1 MNRGFLNG
9 FGADAVFPVGGD
21 EPEDAGEADELD
33 GEMFLGGDSEVSLL
47 LFRESVI
54 VHAMYKTFTS
64 VALSCLFLLC
74 LCGHAQDVSTT
85 ATVHFYRYKQF
96 EGSALK
102 PSIYCDGVELIRMQ
116 NGRFF
121 DMQLPLGEHT
131 CYANDKQAGAIVKF
145 EAGKDYYFRVNLQ
158 TGMWKGHYRLEMV
171 MPEQGKYDIAKLK
184 PLDKDKIVV
193 STEEPLKQKSQPSA
207 SQ

>member
-1 MNRGFLNG
+1 
-9 FGADAVFPVGGD
+9 VEGD
-21 EPEDAGEADELD
+21 EPDDAGEADELD

-54 VHAMYKTFTS
+54 VHGMYKTFTS
-64 VALSCLFLLC
+64 VVLSCLFPLC

-193 STEEPLKQKSQPSA
+193 STEDPLKQKSQSSV

>member
-1 MNRGFLNG
+1 M
-9 FGADAVFPVGGD
+9 GGD
-21 EPEDAGEADELD
+21 EQDDAGEEDEFY
-33 GEMFLGGDSEVSLL
+33 GEMCLGSDSKVLLL
-47 LFRESVI
+47 LFWESVI
-54 VHAMYKTFTS
+54 VHGMYKTFTS
-64 VALSCLFLLC
+64 IALSSLFLLS

-145 EAGKDYYFRVNLQ
+145 EAAKDYFFRVNLQ

-184 PLDKDKIVV
+184 PLDKDKVVV
-193 STEEPLKQKSQPSA
+193 STEEPLKQKSQPSV

>member
-1 MNRGFLNG
+1 VD
-9 FGADAVFPVGGD
+9 GAELD
-21 EPEDAGEADELD
+21 DAGEADELD
-33 GEMFLGGDSEVSLL
+33 GEMFLGCDSEVSLL

-54 VHAMYKTFTS
+54 VHGMYKSFTS

>member
-1 MNRGFLNG
+1 
-9 FGADAVFPVGGD
+9 
-21 EPEDAGEADELD
+21 
-33 GEMFLGGDSEVSLL
+33 
-47 LFRESVI
+47 
-54 VHAMYKTFTS
+54 MYKIFTS
-64 VALSCLFLLC
+64 VALSAVFLLC
-74 LCGHAQDVSTT
+74 LSGHAQDVSTT

-158 TGMWKGHYRLEMV
+158 TGVWKGHYRLEMV

-193 STEEPLKQKSQPSA
+193 STEEPLKQKPQPSA

>member
-1 MNRGFLNG
+1 
-9 FGADAVFPVGGD
+9 
-21 EPEDAGEADELD
+21 
-33 GEMFLGGDSEVSLL
+33 LGGDSEVALL
-47 LFRESVI
+47 LFLKSAI
-54 VHAMYKTFTS
+54 VHGMYKPFTS
-64 VALSCLFLLC
+64 VVLSSLFLLS
-74 LCGHAQDVSTT
+74 LCGHADAQDVSTT

-102 PSIYCDGVELIRMQ
+102 PSVYCDGVELIRMQ

-131 CYANDKQAGAIVKF
+131 CYANDKQAGAIVRF

-158 TGMWKGHYRLEMV
+158 VGMWKGHYRLEMV

-193 STEEPLKQKSQPSA
+193 STEEALKRKSQSSV

>member
-1 MNRGFLNG
+1 VRS
-9 FGADAVFPVGGD
+9 D
-21 EPEDAGEADELD
+21 EPDDAGEEYEFY
-33 GEMFLGGDSEVSLL
+33 GEIYLSSDSEVSLL
-47 LFRESVI
+47 LFWESVI
-54 VHAMYKTFTS
+54 VHGMYKTFRS
-64 VALSCLFLLC
+64 VALSAVFLLC
-74 LCGHAQDVSTT
+74 PCGHAQDVSTT

-193 STEEPLKQKSQPSA
+193 STEEPLKQKAQPPVSQ
-207 SQ
+207 

>member
-1 MNRGFLNG
+1 VR
-9 FGADAVFPVGGD
+9 GD
-21 EPEDAGEADELD
+21 EPDDAGEEYEFCDEIY
-33 GEMFLGGDSEVSLL
+33 LGSDSEVSLL
-47 LFRESVI
+47 LFWESVI
-54 VHAMYKTFTS
+54 VHDMYKTITS
-64 VALSCLFLLC
+64 VALSAVFLLC

-145 EAGKDYYFRVNLQ
+145 EAGKDYFFRVNLQ

-184 PLDKDKIVV
+184 PLDKDKVVV
-193 STEEPLKQKSQPSA
+193 STEEPLKQKSQLSV

>member
-1 MNRGFLNG
+1 M
-9 FGADAVFPVGGD
+9 GGD
-21 EPEDAGEADELD
+21 EQDDAGEEDEFY
-33 GEMFLGGDSEVSLL
+33 GEMCLGSDSKVLLL
-47 LFRESVI
+47 LFWESVI
-54 VHAMYKTFTS
+54 VHGMYKTFTS
-64 VALSCLFLLC
+64 VALSSLFLLS

-131 CYANDKQAGAIVKF
+131 CYANDKQAGAVVKF

-158 TGMWKGHYRLEMV
+158 TGMWKGHYRLEMM

-184 PLDKDKIVV
+184 PLDKDKVVV
-193 STEEPLKQKSQPSA
+193 SAEETLKQKSQPSV

>member
-1 MNRGFLNG
+1 VRGN
-9 FGADAVFPVGGD
+9 
-21 EPEDAGEADELD
+21 EPDDAGEKYEFCDEIY
-33 GEMFLGGDSEVSLL
+33 LGSDSEVSLL
-47 LFRESVI
+47 LFWESVI
-54 VHAMYKTFTS
+54 VHDMYKTITS
-64 VALSCLFLLC
+64 VALSAVFLLC

-145 EAGKDYYFRVNLQ
+145 EAGKDYFFRVNLQ

-184 PLDKDKIVV
+184 PLDKDKVVV
-193 STEEPLKQKSQPSA
+193 STEEPLKQKSQLSV

>member
-1 MNRGFLNG
+1 VRGN
-9 FGADAVFPVGGD
+9 
-21 EPEDAGEADELD
+21 EPDDAGEEYEFCDEIY
-33 GEMFLGGDSEVSLL
+33 LGSDSEVSLL
-47 LFRESVI
+47 LFWESVI
-54 VHAMYKTFTS
+54 VHDMYKTITS
-64 VALSCLFLLC
+64 VALSAVFLLC

-131 CYANDKQAGAIVKF
+131 CYANDKQAGAILKF
-145 EAGKDYYFRVNLQ
+145 EAGKDYFFRVNLQ

-184 PLDKDKIVV
+184 PLDRDKVVV
-193 STEEPLKQKSQPSA
+193 STEEPLKQKSQLSV